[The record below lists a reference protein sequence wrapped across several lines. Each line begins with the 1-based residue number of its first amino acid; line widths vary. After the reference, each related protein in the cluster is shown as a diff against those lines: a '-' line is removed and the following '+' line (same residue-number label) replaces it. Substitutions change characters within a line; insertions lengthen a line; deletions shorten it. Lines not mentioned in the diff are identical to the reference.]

1 MNSVTTWDEQRR
13 NKKYN
18 GKSKVKKQN
27 SANHPIKMYNIIIKI
42 SIKQEKD
49 KEEIN
54 HA

>member
-1 MNSVTTWDEQRR
+1 MNAVTTWDEQRR

-18 GKSKVKKQN
+18 GKSEVKKQN
-27 SANHPIKMYNIIIKI
+27 SANHPIKIYSTIINI
-42 SIKQEKD
+42 SIKQEKE